1 MNDAAHVEIGTSRK
15 RTEDLRLLT
24 GRGCYVDDMA
34 PDGMVHAWI
43 LRSPHA
49 HAVIRGIDAAAADDS
64 PGVLVVLTAADQE
77 ADGVGDLPPLERVN
91 EFTDEPFN
99 FIAYPPLATDRVR
112 HVGQP
117 VALVVANTLAEARD
131 AAELIEVDYET
142 LPAVTT
148 AAGALADGAV
158 QISDAIP
165 GNIVLEH
172 TVGDAAATETVFA
185 EAAHVTRLEA
195 MNHRIVTNP
204 MEPRGGIGV
213 FDTETGRYTLHVSS
227 QSLHAGRDNIA
238 AALGIPKTDMR
249 FVAPDVGGG
258 FGAKNF
264 SYVEHILTLWAARRV
279 GRPVKWINDR
289 SAGFVS
295 DHQGRDHWADAEL
308 ALDADGTIRALRIK
322 SWANVGAYLA
332 GSSGRVQIGQYITL
346 PNTVY
351 RVPAL
356 HLTIGAVATNTV
368 PIGVT
373 RGPGFAETVNIME
386 RLLDRAA
393 REMKLDR
400 AEIRRRNLI
409 PASAMPYTSPTGTP
423 VDSGDFPANLEA
435 ALAAAD
441 GFAARKKESEVR
453 GLLRGL
459 GFAYH
464 IKATGGMP
472 EEKVEFTFGDDDV
485 TLTTGTQAIGQG
497 HETTFPQIIA
507 DKLGVDFDQVR
518 YRAGDTD
525 LISQGGG
532 HGSSRATYM
541 GGTAMVLAIEKIVA
555 KGRAVA
561 ATMLEAAESDIEYA
575 DGDFRVAGTD
585 RSVVLM
591 AVAQRARESGLT
603 DADGNIGLDT
613 AHVFKREAMTYPNG
627 CHVVEVEIDPETGVV
642 AVVRYAATDDYG
654 EIINPMVASGQVHGA
669 IAQGI
674 GQALLEHAVY
684 EPGSGQLLSGS
695 FMDYAL
701 PRADDLPSFD
711 VTFQGVPCT
720 TNPLGV
726 KGCGEA
732 GAVAGF
738 PAVANAIND
747 ALAPLDVNGFDG
759 PATPERVWRVM
770 QGRS

>member
-1 MNDAAHVEIGTSRK
+1 MDGSEFGKARQ
-15 RTEDLRLLT
+15 RTEDMRFLT

-34 PDGMVHAWI
+34 PAGLAHAYI

-49 HAVIRGIDAAAADDS
+49 HAVLRGIDTADAVAG
-64 PGVLVVLTAADQE
+64 PGVLAVLTARGQA
-77 ADGVGDLPPLERVN
+77 ADGIGDLPPSERVN
-91 EFTDEPFN
+91 EFTGVPFA
-99 FIAYPPLATDRVR
+99 FVPYPPLATDKVR

-117 VALVVANTLAEARD
+117 VALVVAETAALARD
-131 AAELIEVDYET
+131 AAERIVVDYET

-148 AAGALADGAV
+148 AADALAEGAP
-158 QISDAIP
+158 QLSEAIP
-165 GNIVLEH
+165 GNVVLEH
-172 TVGDAAATETVFA
+172 TVGDPDKTARAFADADHATRVDMT
-185 EAAHVTRLEA
+185 
-195 MNHRIVTNP
+195 NHRIVTNP
-204 MEPRGGIGV
+204 MEPRGGIGEY
-213 FDTETGRYTLHVSS
+213 DPATGRYTLHVSS
-227 QSLHAGRDNIA
+227 QSLHANRNNIA
-238 AALGIPKTDMR
+238 AALGIDKADLR

-295 DHQGRDHWADAEL
+295 DNQGRDHWAEAEMALDEEGTIL
-308 ALDADGTIRALRIK
+308 ALRVR
-322 SWANVGAYLA
+322 SWANVGAYLS

-351 RVPAL
+351 HVPVL

-373 RGPGFAETVNIME
+373 RGPGFAETVNSME

-393 REMKLDR
+393 REMGLDR
-400 AEIRRRNLI
+400 ADIRRRNLV
-409 PASAMPYTSPTGTP
+409 PARAMPYTNATGTP
-423 VDSGDFPANLEA
+423 VDSGNFTANLDA
-435 ALAAAD
+435 ALALAD
-441 GFAARKKESEVR
+441 GFDARKKDSEAR
-453 GLLRGL
+453 GMRRGL

-472 EEKVEFTFGDDDV
+472 EEKVEITFGDGGGDDAV
-485 TLTTGTQAIGQG
+485 TLTSGTQAIGQG

-507 DKLGVDFDQVR
+507 ARLGVAFEQVR

-525 LISQGGG
+525 LISKGGG

-541 GGTAMVLAIEKIVA
+541 GGTAMVMAIEKIVA

-561 ATMLEAAESDIEYA
+561 AAMLEAAEHDIEYA
-575 DGDFRVAGTD
+575 DGEFRVAGTD
-585 RSVVLM
+585 RSVDLFS
-591 AVAQRARESGLT
+591 VAKRAHESGMR
-603 DADGNIGLDT
+603 DADGNVGLDT
-613 AHVFKREAMTYPNG
+613 AQEFKREAMTYPNG
-627 CHVVEVEIDPETGVV
+627 CHVAEVEIDPETGVV
-642 AVVRYAATDDYG
+642 RVDRYGGVDDYG
-654 EIINPMVASGQVHGA
+654 EIVNPMVARGQVHGA
-669 IAQGI
+669 IAQGV

-684 EPGSGQLLSGS
+684 EPGSGQLLAGS

-711 VTFQGVPCT
+711 VRFQGVPCT

-726 KGCGEA
+726 KGCGENGAIA
-732 GAVAGF
+732 GY
-738 PAVANAIND
+738 PAVASAIAD
-747 ALAPLDVNGFDG
+747 ALAPLDVNSFTG
-759 PATPERVWRVM
+759 PATPERVWRLM
-770 QGRS
+770 RGR

>member
-1 MNDAAHVEIGTSRK
+1 MGDGEFGKSRQ
-15 RTEDLRLLT
+15 RTEDLRFLT

-34 PDGMVHAWI
+34 PEGLTHACI

-49 HAVIRGIDAAAADDS
+49 HAVVRGIDTADAAAS
-64 PGVLVVLTAADQE
+64 PGVLAVLTARDQA
-77 ADGVGDLPPLERVN
+77 ADGVGDLPPAERVN
-91 EFTDEPFN
+91 EFTGKPF
-99 FIAYPPLATDRVR
+99 AYVPYPPLATDKVR

-117 VALVVANTLAEARD
+117 VALVVAETPAQARD
-131 AAELIEVDYET
+131 AADRIEVDYET

-148 AAGALADGAV
+148 ATAALADGAP
-158 QISDAIP
+158 QLSEAIP
-165 GNIVLEH
+165 GNVVLEH
-172 TVGDAAATETVFA
+172 TVGDADATERAFA
-185 EAAHVTRLEA
+185 DAAHVTRLTLT
-195 MNHRIVTNP
+195 NHRIVTNP
-204 MEPRGGIGV
+204 MEPRGGIGQY
-213 FDTETGRYTLHVSS
+213 DPETGRYMLHVSS

-238 AALGIPKTDMR
+238 AALGIAKTDLR

-308 ALDADGTIRALRIK
+308 ALDADGTIRALRIR

-332 GSSGRVQIGQYITL
+332 GSSGRVQIGQYIAL

-351 RVPAL
+351 HVPAL

-393 REMKLDR
+393 RELGLDR
-400 AEIRRRNLI
+400 GDIRRRNLV
-409 PASAMPYTSPTGTP
+409 PASAMPYTGPTGTP
-423 VDSGDFPANLEA
+423 VDSGDFTANLDA
-435 ALAAAD
+435 ALALAE
-441 GFAARKKESEVR
+441 GFDARQKESEAR
-453 GLLRGL
+453 GLRRGL

-472 EEKVEFTFGDDDV
+472 EEKVEITFGDDDV

-507 DKLGVDFDQVR
+507 ARLGVGFEQVR

-525 LISQGGG
+525 IISKGGG

-541 GGTAMVLAIEKIVA
+541 GGTAMVMAIGKIVA

-561 ATMLEAAESDIEYA
+561 ATMLEASERDIEYA

-585 RSVVLM
+585 RSVDLFS
-591 AVAQRARESGLT
+591 VARRARESGLR
-603 DADGNIGLDT
+603 DGDGNRGLDT
-613 AHVFKREAMTYPNG
+613 AQEFKREAMTYPNG
-627 CHVVEVEIDPETGVV
+627 CHVAEVEIDPETGAVTV
-642 AVVRYAATDDYG
+642 ARYGGVDDYG
-654 EIINPMVASGQVHGA
+654 EIVNPMVAKGQVHGA

-684 EPGSGQLLSGS
+684 EPGTGQLLSGS

-701 PRADDLPSFD
+701 PRADDLPAFD
-711 VTFQGVPCT
+711 VRFRGVPCT

-738 PAVANAIND
+738 PAVAGAIAD

-759 PATPERVWRVM
+759 PATPERVWRLI
-770 QGRS
+770 QESS